1 MTETKAAGTGGAGE
15 RSRAEQPAT
24 TGEET
29 TSAGGIAAKLLA
41 AARAVGNVE
50 KSGRNARHGYDYVT
64 IDDVVRAA
72 RTALLAQGLLVH
84 SEITA
89 IDEREIRSQNSS
101 GLLIRLETRWRVLD
115 AETGETSVHPWTSY
129 GSDYPGDKALYKALS
144 GARKYFLIDLLQIAV
159 GDDPE
164 AEDPVPAAGTPAM
177 VAVGDGDGASAEPA
191 RGALVALTGGPAA
204 DRGSA
209 GPTPA
214 ASKRFDRAIRAS

>member
-72 RTALLAQGLLVH
+72 RTALLAEG
-84 SEITA
+84 SSST
-89 IDEREIRSQNSS
+89 RRSPRSPS
-101 GLLIRLETRWRVLD
+101 ARSARRTR
-115 AETGETSVHPWTSY
+115 
-129 GSDYPGDKALYKALS
+129 
-144 GARKYFLIDLLQIAV
+144 
-159 GDDPE
+159 
-164 AEDPVPAAGTPAM
+164 
-177 VAVGDGDGASAEPA
+177 
-191 RGALVALTGGPAA
+191 
-204 DRGSA
+204 
-209 GPTPA
+209 A
-214 ASKRFDRAIRAS
+214 AS